1 MFSPLYNKKYFYTL
15 GSKLKNPATGAKK
28 YHSVLKKLM
37 GTSKFSNI
45 PPILDNDTFITDPT
59 DKATLFN
66 TFFAKQCTVVPTSST
81 LPTDGA
87 TPPFSINTI
96 NISEEKILDLIQ
108 GLNANKSHG
117 CDNISIKMIKICD
130 TSLVKP
136 LYIICKNCLSKG
148 IYPLEWKKGNILPIH
163 KKDKKHLVKNYR
175 PILLLL
181 IFGKIFEKIIFDDLY
196 SHFFGNKLISDKQS
210 GFRKGDSTVKQ
221 LLTICHEI
229 NLAFDSNPTL
239 EIRAV
244 FLDISKAFDKVWHE
258 GLLFKLKRY
267 GVNGKVLELVT
278 SFLSHR
284 LQRVT
289 LEGVHSSWTAIKAGV
304 PQGSVL
310 GPFFFLVYINDLL
323 EGIQS
328 DGKIF
333 ADDTS
338 LFYKPIDNLTS
349 TRIINQDLATINLWA
364 YQWKMIFNPDMS
376 KQAVEVVFS
385 RKNIPNIYDE
395 LVFNDIPVKKV
406 DETKHLG
413 LILDS
418 KLYFQSHLN
427 EKLKLDRKG
436 IGVIKRLFP
445 YVSRKTLEDI
455 YKLYIRPHLDYA
467 DVIFHIPNTAL
478 AVSGA

>member
-1 MFSPLYNKKYFYTL
+1 MNDRFQSVKIGEHRPDPSPLT
-15 GSKLKNPATGAKK
+15 
-28 YHSVLKKLM
+28 
-37 GTSKFSNI
+37 
-45 PPILDNDTFITDPT
+45 
-59 DKATLFN
+59 
-66 TFFAKQCTVVPTSST
+66 C
-81 LPTDGA
+81 
-87 TPPFSINTI
+87 
-96 NISEEKILDLIQ
+96 
-108 GLNANKSHG
+108 
-117 CDNISIKMIKICD
+117 
-130 TSLVKP
+130 
-136 LYIICKNCLSKG
+136 
-148 IYPLEWKKGNILPIH
+148 
-163 KKDKKHLVKNYR
+163 
-175 PILLLL
+175 
-181 IFGKIFEKIIFDDLY
+181 
-196 SHFFGNKLISDKQS
+196 
-210 GFRKGDSTVKQ
+210 
-221 LLTICHEI
+221 
-229 NLAFDSNPTL
+229 
-239 EIRAV
+239 
-244 FLDISKAFDKVWHE
+244 
-258 GLLFKLKRY
+258 
-267 GVNGKVLELVT
+267 
-278 SFLSHR
+278 
-284 LQRVT
+284 
-289 LEGVHSSWTAIKAGV
+289 GV

-310 GPFFFLVYINDLL
+310 GPLFFLVYINDLL

-364 YQWKMIFNPDMS
+364 YQWKMIFNPDIS

-427 EKLKLDRKG
+427 EKLKLARKG

-467 DVIFHIPNTAL
+467 DVIFHIPNKETTNIYSANEQDITHHLIKKVGSLQYDTAL
-478 AVSGA
+478 AWRGTLREILYMDLG